1 MSNKDTMKRF
11 YEEVSAG
18 NLGIIEELIS
28 EDLVEHD
35 EFPGIEQSRAGVRQ
49 FFEMSRAA
57 FPDLTFVVDH
67 MLEEGDTVMAHG
79 RMEGTNDGDF
89 MGIPATGRRVSVPFA
104 DVVRFGPDG
113 LAVEHWG
120 VTDSGMMM
128 QQLGVVPEPAA

>member
-1 MSNKDTMKRF
+1 VSNKATMQRF
-11 YEEVSAG
+11 YDEVSAG

-49 FFEMSRAA
+49 FFEMTRAA
-57 FPDLTFVVDH
+57 FPDLTFVVEH
-67 MLEEGDTVMAHG
+67 MLEEGDTVIAHG
-79 RMEGTNDGDF
+79 RMEGTNEGEF
-89 MGIPATGRRVSVPFA
+89 MGMPATGRRVSVPMA
-104 DVVRFGPDG
+104 DVVRFGSDG

-128 QQLGVVPEPAA
+128 MQLGAVPEPAA